1 MSAPTPPAPGTPIV
15 GATRAS
21 HAVELSLVAMAFI
34 WGVNFSVMKYGVDQ
48 TSPLV
53 YNTLRMLLGC
63 AVLLAMAL
71 ARPATVTRIDRW
83 KLMGLGVLGHCIY
96 QLLFAQG
103 LSLTRAGTAALVI
116 AASPAAV
123 ALVARMQGHERLGMR
138 AVVGI
143 AISISGVFLVLGGT
157 VSADG
162 ASHLVGD
169 LMILG
174 AVVIWAFYT
183 NGLVPLTQRVSAVE
197 IAAWTLVGG
206 VVPLT
211 VITMPQFLK
220 LDWSGV
226 PMLTW
231 AAIAYSG
238 LLAMVV
244 AYLLWYRGVREIG
257 PTRTSMFANLQP
269 IVAVLVAWALLG
281 EVPTVFQ
288 GAGAAAVI
296 GGLYLARQ

>member
-1 MSAPTPPAPGTPIV
+1 MSAPATPVPEIPVAEPPRG
-15 GATRAS
+15 S
-21 HAVELSLVAMAFI
+21 HVVEISLVVMAVI
-34 WGVNFSVMKYGVDQ
+34 WGVNFSVMKYGVDE

-71 ARPATVTRIDRW
+71 ARPATATRAERW
-83 KLMGLGVLGHCIY
+83 RLMALGVLGHCIY
-96 QLLFAQG
+96 QLLFAYG
-103 LSLTRAGTAALVI
+103 LSVTRAGTAALVI

-123 ALVARMQGHERLGMR
+123 AIVARFQGHERLPRR
-138 AVVGI
+138 AVFGI
-143 AISISGVFLVLGGT
+143 ATSIAGVFLVLGGT
-157 VSADG
+157 ISADG
-162 ASHLVGD
+162 TAHLLGD
-169 LMILG
+169 LMILA

-211 VITMPQFLK
+211 IITVPAFLRT
-220 LDWSGV
+220 DWGAV
-226 PMLTW
+226 APLTW
-231 AAIAYSG
+231 AAVAYSG

-281 EVPTVFQ
+281 EIPTVFQ
-288 GAGAAAVI
+288 AAGAASVI